1 MTGNT
6 VALETIAVEKLRRS
20 SPKNELIKKSTHELS
35 KREKRIERNNT
46 LSEQIWYENGLIML
60 SIRDENL
67 HKEKYGTFES
77 YLEERWQISR
87 IRGHHLM
94 KAAEFMR
101 TALKIA
107 SEKPALEGV
116 FEAEN
121 VNQNSFLVNISQAD
135 LPRNERQVRPLI
147 EQLCHNGERLKVWS
161 DVVATGEKPTQRLVE
176 AKIAEFKASGV
187 TVPDFDYE
195 PVEGLDAAASTG
207 SFHISQGN
215 NDWYTPAEY
224 IEAAREVMGGID
236 LDPASSDTAQEA
248 IKATAY
254 FTAKTNGLDKPWNG
268 RIWLNPPFSM
278 PLIEQFVE
286 KLLEEWVAGRVSQ
299 ATVVTNN
306 ATDTGWFH
314 ALLAQSK
321 LACLTKGRVKFY
333 SSSSEIMTPR
343 QGQVFFYFGNQ
354 SEKFSTKFAK
364 FGAVVRL

>member
-1 MTGNT
+1 MNS
-6 VALETIAVEKLRRS
+6 VALETIAAEKLRRP
-20 SPKNELIKKSTHELS
+20 PKNELIKKSTHELS

-46 LSEQIWYENGLIML
+46 LSEKIWYENGLIML
-60 SIRDENL
+60 SIRDDDL
-67 HKEKYGTFES
+67 YQEKYGTHEA
-77 YLEERWQISR
+77 YLEKRWDISR
-87 IRGHHLM
+87 VRGHQMM

-116 FEAEN
+116 FETEN
-121 VNQNSFLVNISQAD
+121 VNQKSVLVNISPAD
-135 LPRNERQVRPLI
+135 LPRNERQIRPLI
-147 EQLCHNGERLKVWS
+147 EKLDHNGERLKVWA

-176 AKIAEFKASGV
+176 AKIVEFKASGV

-195 PVEGLDAAASTG
+195 PVEGLNAAASTG

-215 NDWYTPAEY
+215 NDWYTPIEY
-224 IEAAREVMGGID
+224 IEAARSVMGGID
-236 LDPASSDTAQEA
+236 LDPASSEIAQES
-248 IKATAY
+248 IKAASY
-254 FTAKTNGLDKPWNG
+254 FTAQTNGLDKPWQG
-268 RIWLNPPFSM
+268 RVWLNPPFSM
-278 PLIEQFVE
+278 PLIEQFVD

-314 ALLAQSK
+314 ALLAESK

-333 SSSSEIMTPR
+333 SSASDIMTPR
-343 QGQVFFYFGNQ
+343 QGQAFFYFGDQ
-354 SEKFSTKFAK
+354 IDRFSKVFSE